1 MEEHCTLLAPLMAIE
16 ENLIE
21 FPLFA
26 IVRDAGFFL
35 VQWKIL
41 FPCIE
46 DIGRI
51 ARAKQNIV
59 RVCVLLKPIL

>member
-21 FPLFA
+21 FPLFTV
-26 IVRDAGFFL
+26 VRDAGFLL

-46 DIGRI
+46 DAGRI